1 MCIIWRETEEYIEC
15 AWYGMRRRE
24 AVGKEWEEQKDKW
37 TPSGRIIHECAYLI
51 AFTSGAKEGIICFI
65 LLLSIIHFSSVQ
77 FSRSGKSDSLRPHGF
92 QHTRLPCPSPAP
104 RAYALTSID
113 SVMPSKLLISFKFPY
128 IHLGFKLDK
137 QT

>member
-24 AVGKEWEEQKDKW
+24 AVGKEWEEQRDEW

-65 LLLSIIHFSSVQ
+65 LLLSIIQFSSVQ
-77 FSRSGKSDSLRPHGF
+77 SLRQVWLFTTPWISAH
-92 QHTRLPCPSPAP
+92 QASLSITSSQ
-104 RAYALTSID
+104 AYALTSID
-113 SVMPSKLLISFKFPY
+113 SVMPSNVLISFKFPY
-128 IHLGFKLDK
+128 IHLAFKLDK

>member
-77 FSRSGKSDSLRPHGF
+77 SLRQVWLFTTPWISAHQASLSITSSQSLRTHVHWLGDAIQITYLF
-92 QHTRLPCPSPAP
+92 QISLYTP
-104 RAYALTSID
+104 R
-113 SVMPSKLLISFKFPY
+113 F
-128 IHLGFKLDK
+128 
-137 QT
+137 